1 MKLKHNK
8 KRNTAF
14 LYEVLVRELARTVVE
29 KNQKLK
35 ETLASIINKNFNKET
50 LLFQELNLYKT
61 LYESSNVPPHL
72 AEKLIFEVRKE
83 HSKIDKKI
91 LFEEQ
96 THVIKQ
102 INKVLSK
109 SVFSNF
115 VPNYKSI
122 ATIYQIFDQDCPVKQ
137 RVLLENEM
145 AKKLISNK
153 KKKENVM
160 KPIDNIVFKSFVSR
174 FNSEYSS
181 KLVEEQRRM
190 LNKYISSFMDNGI
203 ELKIYLNEE
212 VARLKKVV
220 KRSLEL
226 QDVKSD
232 IEMTNKT
239 KKILSILDEVKE
251 KKIDKYLINKIFK
264 IQKLAKEIL
273 D

>member
-14 LYEVLVRELARTVVE
+14 LYEVLVRELASSVVE
-29 KNQKLK
+29 KNHKLQ
-35 ETLASIINKNFNKET
+35 ETLATIINTSFGKGT
-50 LLFQELNLYKT
+50 LLYEELNLYKT
-61 LYESSNVPPHL
+61 LYESSNVPTHL
-72 AEKLIFEVRKE
+72 VEKLIFEVKRG
-83 HSKIDKKI
+83 HSKIDKKM

-96 THVIKQ
+96 TRVIKQ
-102 INKVLSK
+102 INKALSK

-122 ATIYQIFDQDCPVKQ
+122 ATIYQIFDQNCPVKQ

-145 AKKLISNK
+145 AKKLISSK

-174 FNSEYSS
+174 FNSQYSS
-181 KLVEEQRRM
+181 TLIEEQKEM

-203 ELKIYLNEE
+203 ELKVFLNEE

-220 KRSLEL
+220 KRSLTLEEIKNDL
-226 QDVKSD
+226 
-232 IEMTNKT
+232 EMENKT
-239 KKILSILDEVKE
+239 KKVLSILDEVKE
-251 KKIDKYLINKIFK
+251 KNIDKHLINKIFK
-264 IQKLAKEIL
+264 IQKLVKEIS